1 MNNRNIND
9 PERLVYPALNV
20 FFSPRVFQQKI
31 DHRSIAMCAYTRKV
45 EASNIAKIFDQQ
57 CPDQGDL
64 RELNMKDGLIYQ
76 LKQMNKRVKTP
87 EGTKEPL
94 KIKVLLCVCM
104 YNESKNAIGLTL

>member
-1 MNNRNIND
+1 MNNRKVPHD
-9 PERLVYPALNV
+9 PNRLIYPALNV
-20 FFSPRVFQQKI
+20 FFSPRVYQQKI

-45 EASNIAKIFDQQ
+45 EATNISKIFDQQ
-57 CPDQGDL
+57 CPDQNDL

-76 LKQMNKRVKTP
+76 LKQMNKKIKTS

-104 YNESKNAIGLTL
+104 YN